1 MRKIVVLLGF
11 LCQSALAAVDTTS
24 IASAVSCNAT
34 PNTASWVQHLT
45 ETFGKPVR
53 REQGAV
59 WFRATGDLWG
69 ASIREVFVSVTAWH
83 GFVGV
88 VLDEKPSIIAER
100 ISTSRSFPTNLFPVT
115 DSTGSYWIG
124 SDGRS
129 VMWHAQKYTKVF
141 CAAGGNLKV
150 RDF

>member
-1 MRKIVVLLGF
+1 MKKIIVILCF
-11 LCQSALAAVDTTS
+11 LCQSALAAVDVTS
-24 IASAVSCNAT
+24 IASVVSCNST
-34 PNTASWVQHLT
+34 PNTAMWVQRLT

-59 WFRATGDLWG
+59 WFHATGDLWG
-69 ASIREVFVSVTAWH
+69 APIREIFVSVTAWH

-100 ISTSRSFPTNLFPVT
+100 ISTSRYFPTNLFPVK

-141 CAAGGNLKV
+141 CATGGNLKV